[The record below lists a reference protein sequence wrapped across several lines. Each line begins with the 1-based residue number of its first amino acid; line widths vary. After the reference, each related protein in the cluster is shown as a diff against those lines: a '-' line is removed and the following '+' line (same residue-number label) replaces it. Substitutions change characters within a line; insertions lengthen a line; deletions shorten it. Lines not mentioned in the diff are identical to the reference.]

1 MNNASFLLKEA
12 EPEPLDIGGLTPF
25 TTIDFPG
32 QLAAVIFAQ
41 GCPWRCDYCH
51 NKPLL
56 DRHGEKQYRWQDV
69 IDFLHKRTGLIDAV
83 VISGGEPTLQRRLPD
98 AILQLRDMGFKIG
111 LHTAGVYPKR
121 LAKVLPMLDWIGL
134 DIKSAH
140 ADYDDITG
148 VPGSGDR
155 AWSSARMVL
164 ESGID
169 YEVRTTLYPVII
181 QGDKFTDLVAELKQ
195 LGVSNYCV
203 QRCNLD
209 FCSTTLPAEKSFFQ
223 FDHSHRDLLNETFE
237 HFIVRD

>member
-1 MNNASFLLKEA
+1 MTSASFSLKKA

-32 QLAAVIFAQ
+32 QLAAVLFAQ

-56 DRHGEKQYRWQDV
+56 DRHGEKQYRWQEV
-69 IDFLHKRTGLIDAV
+69 IDFLQTRTGLIDAV
-83 VISGGEPTLQRRLPD
+83 VISGGEPTLQRGLPD
-98 AILQLRDMGFKIG
+98 AVRQLREMGFKVG
-111 LHTAGVYPKR
+111 LHTAGVYPRR
-121 LAKVLPMLDWIGL
+121 LAEVLPMLDWIGL
-134 DIKSAH
+134 DIKSAY

-155 AWSSARMVL
+155 AWSSAGMVV

-169 YEVRTTLYPVII
+169 YEVRTTLYPVIME
-181 QGDKFTDLVAELKQ
+181 GEKFADLVGELKQ
-195 LGVSNYCV
+195 LGVSNYSV

-209 FCSTTLPAEKSFFQ
+209 FCSTPLSAEKSVFQ
-223 FDHSHRDLLNETFE
+223 LNQSHRALLTETFE
-237 HFIVRD
+237 HFTVRD

>member
-1 MNNASFLLKEA
+1 MTNANFSLKET

-32 QLAAVIFAQ
+32 QLSAVLFTQ

-56 DRHGEKQYRWQDV
+56 DRNGDSQYRWQSIV
-69 IDFLHKRTGLIDAV
+69 DFLQRRTGLIDAV
-83 VISGGEPTLQRRLPD
+83 VISGGEPTLQRGLPD
-98 AILQLRDMGFKIG
+98 AIRQIREMGFKVG
-111 LHTAGVYPKR
+111 LHTAGIYPRR
-121 LAKVLPMLDWIGL
+121 LAEVLPMLDWVGL
-134 DIKSAH
+134 DIKSAY

-155 AWSSARMVL
+155 AWSSAGMVV

-169 YEVRTTLYPVII
+169 YEVRTTLYPVLM
-181 QGDKFTDLVAELKQ
+181 QENKLNDLVAELKQ
-195 LGVSNYCV
+195 LGVSNYCI

-209 FCSTTLPAEKSFFQ
+209 FCSAPMSAEQSLFHLDQ
-223 FDHSHRDLLNETFE
+223 SQRDLLSETFE